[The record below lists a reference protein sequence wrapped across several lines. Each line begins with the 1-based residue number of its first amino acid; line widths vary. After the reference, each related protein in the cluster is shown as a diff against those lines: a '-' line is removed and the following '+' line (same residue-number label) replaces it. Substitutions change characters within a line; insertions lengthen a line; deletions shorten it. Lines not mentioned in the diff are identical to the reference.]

1 LFDSKRFKNKYRIA
15 YSYPVFY
22 FGIYRLDKKIENP
35 NGVLMRMAMIYAKV
49 NCINIG
55 KYIAITMKFLACIS
69 VFLFDIL

>member
-1 LFDSKRFKNKYRIA
+1 LIQNDFKTKYRIA

-22 FGIYRLDKKIENP
+22 FGIYSLHKKIENP
-35 NGVLMRMAMIYAKV
+35 NGVLMLMAMIYAKD

-55 KYIAITMKFLACIS
+55 KYIATTMKFLACIS